1 MIMVYKI
8 ILSSFFIFVSTVFSV
23 SLEDAVKNIEN
34 KKYDLAIEQ
43 LTTLALQENHNAQ
56 YNLALLN
63 YNGTGVEKN
72 LELAFFGMNNQLL
85 LEMLTLK
92 II

>member
-63 YNGTGVEKN
+63 YNGTGVEK
-72 LELAFFGMNNQLL
+72 
-85 LEMLTLK
+85 
-92 II
+92 I

>member
-1 MIMVYKI
+1 MVYKI